1 MVPVC
6 AADADGAPGAKPSGV
21 AALRAGPLNHQPQ
34 ELGRYDRSVAH
45 RRTQYDNPSHMSQKS
60 LGGIRLFQVFGITVY
75 LHWTWFIVA
84 GLGVQWGRK
93 MFGSIEWAT
102 AAYLLL
108 FAIVLLHEFGHS
120 LACRSVGGQA
130 NRIILWPL
138 GGAAFVNP
146 PPRAGALLW
155 SIVAGPLVNVV
166 LLIISIPLAMS
177 FWHDHSGL
185 GRFIVNGFFAQNL
198 VLLIFNLIPIYPLD
212 GGQIVRALLWF
223 VIGRVNS
230 LAVSAWIGLVV
241 ASLGAVAAALHAQWW
256 LAMVA
261 VFGAAQSWAA
271 VKQANVLRVRAA
283 APRQPGVV
291 CPACSASPPVGE
303 FWRCRCGQMFDNF
316 LNGGTCPHCGVRY
329 LSSLCLECGH
339 QSPTPRWQV
348 SLPLPSLSTI

>member
-1 MVPVC
+1 
-6 AADADGAPGAKPSGV
+6 
-21 AALRAGPLNHQPQ
+21 
-34 ELGRYDRSVAH
+34 
-45 RRTQYDNPSHMSQKS
+45 MSQKS

-84 GLGVQWGRK
+84 GLGVEWGRK
-93 MFGSIEWAT
+93 MFGSIQWAT

-138 GGAAFVNP
+138 GGAAFVSP

-166 LLIISIPLAMS
+166 LLLISIPLAMA
-177 FWHDHSGL
+177 FWHDPSGL

-241 ASLGAVAAALHAQWW
+241 ASAGAVAAAVHAQWW

-261 VFGAAQSWAA
+261 AFGAAQSWAA
-271 VKQANVLRVRAA
+271 VKQAKVLRVRSS
-283 APRQPGVV
+283 APRQPGVA
-291 CPACSASPPVGE
+291 CPGCLTSPPVGA
-303 FWRCRCGQMFDNF
+303 FWRCGCGQMFDNF
-316 LNGGTCPHCGVRY
+316 QHGGTCPHCGVRY
-329 LSSLCLECGH
+329 LSSLCLECGQ
-339 QSPTPRWQV
+339 QSPMARWQM
-348 SLPLPSLSTI
+348 SLPLPALTRV